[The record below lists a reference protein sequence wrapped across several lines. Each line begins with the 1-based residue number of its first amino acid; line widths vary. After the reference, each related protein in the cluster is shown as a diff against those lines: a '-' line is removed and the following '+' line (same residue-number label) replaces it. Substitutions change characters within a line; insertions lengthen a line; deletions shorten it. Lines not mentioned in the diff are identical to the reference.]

1 MSTLYE
7 IELSNEALD
16 YWDSRVVEG
25 PDAPAGEVPASVLR
39 YADMLSRVAGQNSDI
54 RIGATRLVTL
64 DDRGVTSSA
73 WTCYLYEAKG
83 RYAMAPGDDDGQTEC
98 TLIGGEVV
106 A

>member
-1 MSTLYE
+1 M
-7 IELSNEALD
+7 
-16 YWDSRVVEG
+16 
-25 PDAPAGEVPASVLR
+25 
-39 YADMLSRVAGQNSDI
+39 
-54 RIGATRLVTL
+54 TL

-83 RYAMAPGDDDGQTEC
+83 RFAMALGDDDGQTEC